1 VACVVGELKRY
12 LRDTSWRLHVPRT
25 LKEQAMRVCKLA
37 DQLQQTLGR
46 SPTITELA
54 RRLEVD
60 EEVLEALAVA
70 QSRQELSLDRPVGE
84 EAEDLLLL
92 PVLVATLPNLERQVV
107 VLRFFHDLDQDTI
120 AARIGYSQMQV
131 SRLLRRALARLRAD
145 LVDC

>member
-1 VACVVGELKRY
+1 L
-12 LRDTSWRLHVPRT
+12 T
-25 LKEQAMRVCKLA
+25 
-37 DQLQQTLGR
+37 
-46 SPTITELA
+46 
-54 RRLEVD
+54 
-60 EEVLEALAVA
+60 A
-70 QSRQELSLDRPVGE
+70 QSATTPRSVWVTWWPAPAVGE